1 MVIERL
7 CMSVAY
13 LALHTTNTCWQS
25 SIADIVSY
33 GSSFGA
39 QECFVALNILK
50 NVCITFETKMFNQRQ
65 TALIKRWFKEAVP
78 SVF

>member
-39 QECFVALNILK
+39 QQCFVALNILK